1 MVRGGKR
8 MTLYLDRDGEAV
20 QRVCVH
26 DEPALVFPLDTTIV
40 SLRAG
45 EIVRRV
51 DRSSFALVPPHAPYD
66 LELPPSATAVVARL
80 LIPGGLRAAAVRDYS
95 PEVDARRLATVVAEL
110 RFLPRTRW
118 VDELVQ
124 RYVFE
129 QSVCARKA
137 SKASR
142 FIEVELVKEL
152 FFLGCEQIDGRTRS
166 SVLFEG
172 DGLAALALAWIE
184 EHLFDPFRMDDLV
197 RHCHAS
203 ESTVLRTFRREVGVS
218 PIAYVR
224 RRRLEQSLQLLESG
238 RYGVTEV
245 ATRVG
250 YENPS
255 AFAAAFRQQFGVAPS
270 SARSAVPVE
279 ARLPAHGSPPVR
291 RSRRRD

>member
-8 MTLYLDRDGEAV
+8 MTLLLDRDTEAV
-20 QRVCVH
+20 KRVCVH
-26 DEPALVFPLDTTIV
+26 QEPALVLPLESTV
-40 SLRAG
+40 VELRAG
-45 EIVRRV
+45 DGARRI
-51 DRSSFALVPPHAPYD
+51 DRSTLALVPARLAYH
-66 LELPPSATAVVARL
+66 LELPPSATAAVATL
-80 LIPGGLRAAAVRDYS
+80 LVPAGLRAAAVRDYA
-95 PEVDARRLATVVAEL
+95 PDVDARRLAAVVAEL

-129 QSVCARKA
+129 QSVCAKKA

-142 FIEVELVKEL
+142 FLEVELTKEL
-152 FFLGCEQIDGRTRS
+152 FFLGCEQLDGRTRS

-172 DGLAALALAWIE
+172 DGVSARARTWIE
-184 EHLFDPFRMDDLV
+184 EHLFETFRMDELV

-203 ESTVLRTFRREVGVS
+203 ESTLLRTFRREVGVS

-224 RRRLEQSLQLLESG
+224 RRRLEESLQLLESG
-238 RYGVTEV
+238 RYAVTEV

-270 SARSAVPVE
+270 RARSVVPVA
-279 ARLPAHGSPPVR
+279 ARLPAHGAPPVR
-291 RSRRRD
+291 RSRRRN

>member
-1 MVRGGKR
+1 
-8 MTLYLDRDGEAV
+8 
-20 QRVCVH
+20 
-26 DEPALVFPLDTTIV
+26 
-40 SLRAG
+40 
-45 EIVRRV
+45 
-51 DRSSFALVPPHAPYD
+51 
-66 LELPPSATAVVARL
+66 
-80 LIPGGLRAAAVRDYS
+80 
-95 PEVDARRLATVVAEL
+95 
-110 RFLPRTRW
+110 
-118 VDELVQ
+118 
-124 RYVFE
+124 
-129 QSVCARKA
+129 
-137 SKASR
+137 
-142 FIEVELVKEL
+142 
-152 FFLGCEQIDGRTRS
+152 
-166 SVLFEG
+166 VLFEG
-172 DGLAALALAWIE
+172 DGVAALALAWIE

-203 ESTVLRTFRREVGVS
+203 ESTLLRTFRREIGVS

-270 SARSAVPVE
+270 SARSAVPVD